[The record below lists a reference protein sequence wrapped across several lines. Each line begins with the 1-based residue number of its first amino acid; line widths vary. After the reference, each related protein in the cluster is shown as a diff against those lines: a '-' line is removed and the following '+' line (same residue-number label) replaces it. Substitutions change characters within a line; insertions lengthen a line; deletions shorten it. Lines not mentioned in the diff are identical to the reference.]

1 MWEWNYIKYGCQGV
15 FFVFILFSQVLVSES
30 FLVLFYVNEGII
42 VHLLVSENMILV
54 ENMILL

>member
-1 MWEWNYIKYGCQGV
+1 MGVELYKIWVSGC

-30 FLVLFYVNEGII
+30 FLVLFYVNEGITF
-42 VHLLVSENMILV
+42 HLLVSENIILV